1 MDSETYWQRR
11 MEELEQ
17 HWHDKGRQTIEK
29 ELQALYED
37 ALDAIYRMKSLP
49 SMAALRRIM
58 S

>member
-11 MEELEQ
+11 MEELER

-37 ALDAIYRMKSLP
+37 ALDAIQDEIAALY
-49 SMAALRRIM
+49 AALRRIM